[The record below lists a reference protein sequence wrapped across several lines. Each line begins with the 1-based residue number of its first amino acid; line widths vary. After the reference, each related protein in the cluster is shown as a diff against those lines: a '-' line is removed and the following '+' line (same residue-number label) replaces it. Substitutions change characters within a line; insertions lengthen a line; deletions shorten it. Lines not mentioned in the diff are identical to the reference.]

1 MKLYIDVFDKSCI
14 VMFYERIFVIQRV
27 LTMQK
32 NTFESLLIYNSQECS
47 TFNPRTVLSVTIF
60 YHTAF
65 LCSFFVD
72 RVSKSFV

>member
-32 NTFESLLIYNSQECS
+32 STFESSLIYNSQDSHEQ
-47 TFNPRTVLSVTIF
+47 F
-60 YHTAF
+60 YNNNSHEQF
-65 LCSFFVD
+65 YQ
-72 RVSKSFV
+72 